1 MKYNEVLM
9 SSADTHRQRLANMA
23 TRSDRNKWAENLEPI
38 IRDISPF
45 PISYDVTSV
54 QPANFSEYTYTEFG
68 GGVYILSQSVDI
80 NCRLMALAAKHGGGE
95 ELSQIEQNWKA
106 IVKDK
111 YNLEQSS
118 MQEFPEKVVFTP
130 ANNCLDQISWEI
142 LCRAVHED
150 DSVMVKPHPII
161 DPEANKMLAQRVGWN
176 KLIPKK
182 ESGMEYMLNSKE
194 VYASSCSELS
204 ILAALFDKKVHN
216 LGNFFHESE
225 GAYYPITRQMFS
237 SDDHKKEILSMMAC
251 DFSGL
256 IFPWHN
262 EEQVIKR
269 VKAFFDKSLELRDMY
284 SPLYVRF
291 PRKPVDQNGGR
302 P

>member
-1 MKYNEVLM
+1 MKYNDILM

-38 IRDISPF
+38 IRDLSPF

-54 QPANFSEYTYTEFG
+54 QPANFSEYTYTEFA

-80 NCRLMALAAKHGGGE
+80 NCRLMAMAAQQDCGE
-95 ELSQIEQNWKA
+95 DLSKIEQDWKS

-118 MQEFPEKVVFTP
+118 MTKYPEKVIFTP
-130 ANNCLDQISWEI
+130 ANNCLDQISWEV

-182 ESGMEYMLNSKE
+182 ESGMQYMLNSKE

-225 GAYYPITRQMFS
+225 GAYYPMTRQMFS
-237 SDDHKKEILSMMAC
+237 SDDYKQEILRMMAC

-256 IFPWHN
+256 IFPWHS
-262 EEQVIKR
+262 EDQVRQR
-269 VKAFFDKSLELRDMY
+269 VKAFFDKSLELRDIY

-291 PRKPVDQNGGR
+291 PRKPVEQNGGR
-302 P
+302 